1 MIITK
6 PEVEPDGLYNQ
17 GLHVDRHTVARYA
30 NDGLIKF
37 RVRKAGKGLIT
48 TGAEIIKC
56 WKSMYL

>member
-17 GLHVDRHTVARYA
+17 GQAAKALHVDRHTVARYA

-37 RVRKAGKGLIT
+37 RVRKAGKVLIT
-48 TGAEIIKC
+48 TGA
-56 WKSMYL
+56 

>member
-1 MIITK
+1 MITTK

-17 GLHVDRHTVARYA
+17 GQVAKALHVDRHTIARYV

-48 TGAEIIKC
+48 TGRK
-56 WKSMYL
+56 